1 MAYHHYHKAATT
13 GHFDAQYE
21 LGLLYFSGLVITK
34 NMTKAAIWYSRSA
47 MQRYSEAQLALVALG
62 KTYLSGSGVPQ
73 NDKLSCYWLST
84 RLNKR
89 ESDAPLHL

>member
-1 MAYHHYHKAATT
+1 
-13 GHFDAQYE
+13 
-21 LGLLYFSGLVITK
+21 
-34 NMTKAAIWYSRSA
+34 MTKAAIWYSRSA
-47 MQRYSEAQLALVALG
+47 MQRYSEAQLALVALVALVALG

-73 NDKLSCYWLST
+73 NDKLSCYWLSA